1 MAAAPPTDR
10 PAAPLPPP
18 PAIGEDQRLVA
29 TVVLSLLLHALVIL
43 GVGFALKEAA
53 PVVPM
58 LDVILTQTRTPL
70 SPKQADFLA
79 QANNQ
84 GGGEDDKA
92 RRPRDPQPGTV
103 PQTETGTAPQTV
115 RAQSPAPSPPPEARV
130 VTTLS
135 PKQADFL
142 AQANN
147 QGGGEDDKARRPR
160 DPQPGTVPQTETGTA
175 PQTVRAQSPA
185 PSPPPEARVV
195 TTTQAEDQLPLPNR
209 KPQPLPDAT
218 PLGDRKIEHDM
229 AMARLAAEIHLRS
242 SRYAKRPSRK
252 FVSASTQE
260 YVWATY
266 LRAWVDR
273 AERIGNLNYPD
284 EARRRRLSG
293 TVVINIGIRR
303 NGTIE
308 RADVVQSSGIPLL
321 DESALRI
328 ARLAEPYPPLPKTQE
343 NPDIL
348 NVVRTWRFMPGGE
361 LVDE

>member
-1 MAAAPPTDR
+1 MDDAR
-10 PAAPLPPP
+10 PATLPPP
-18 PAIGEDQRLVA
+18 PAIGEDQRLTA
-29 TVVLSLLLHALVIL
+29 TLVLSLLLHALLIL
-43 GVGFALKEAA
+43 GVGFALEQAA

-70 SPKQADFLA
+70 TPKQADFLA

-115 RAQSPAPSPPPEARV
+115 QAQSPAPSPPPEARV
-130 VTTLS
+130 VTAS
-135 PKQADFL
+135 
-142 AQANN
+142 N
-147 QGGGEDDKARRPR
+147 
-160 DPQPGTVPQTETGTA
+160 
-175 PQTVRAQSPA
+175 
-185 PSPPPEARVV
+185 
-195 TTTQAEDQLPLPNR
+195 AEDRLPLPNR
-209 KPQPLPDAT
+209 KPQPLPE
-218 PLGDRKIEHDM
+218 PLRTGERKIEHDM

-242 SRYAKRPSRK
+242 ARYAKRPSRK

-260 YVWATY
+260 YAWATY

-273 AERIGNLNYPD
+273 AERVGNLNYPD

-293 TVVINIGIRR
+293 TVVLNIGIRR
-303 NGTIE
+303 NGAVE
-308 RADVVQSSGIPLL
+308 RVDIVQSSGIPLL

-328 ARLAEPYPPLPKTQE
+328 AKLAEPYPPLPKTQE

-348 NVVRTWRFMPGGE
+348 NVVRTWRFLPGGE
-361 LVDE
+361 MVDE